1 MTEYLVIFLPKVT
14 YIHRIYMVLAN
25 PTYTVIALYA
35 EKHVGTKVR
44 HPTWYKGARHPTWY
58 KGAEHP
64 TWYKGAEHPTWYQ
77 GAQHPTWYQGAR
89 HPMWYKGARHP
100 TWYQGAR
107 HPTYHNWLPLCL
119 CGSILNPY
127 MYLHLRSCKCVA
139 RHSRCKLLHTSVIIS
154 HHIYYI

>member
-44 HPTWYKGARHPTWY
+44 HPTWYKGAR
-58 KGAEHP
+58 HP

>member
-64 TWYKGAEHPTWYQ
+64 TWYK